1 MTQYGNVTYTYGADG
16 VRKSKGNTEYIYDGD
31 KLLAERWGSQE
42 IEYIYGMDGIIG
54 FLYSGIIYYYKKNL
68 QGDVI
73 EVKKYNPIAE
83 TVSTVA
89 RYVYDA
95 YGNHKILLD
104 TNGIGTL
111 NPIRYRGYYYDVE
124 TGLYY
129 LINRYYDPEIGRFI
143 SPDNINYLQPDIIG
157 GINLYSYCLNNPC
170 NKIDV
175 NGFYP
180 VDACYPNTLEDLYS
194 LMSFAAEFSIG
205 SALATA
211 SWSAKA
217 AVRPNNIGP
226 GTFKNQ
232 VTERLSQISKY
243 SKLLSKVSSI
253 ASIASIGVS
262 VYERVQIDIAR
273 NYSTDRII
281 SNAVV
286 NTGVYG
292 GLTFGIGLAGAQLG
306 GLVGSVAPGLGNVI
320 GAVVGFGLGMLF
332 GYILDIKINGKSII
346 DHIGDAVYYFWTGV
360 FE

>member
-143 SPDNINYLQPDIIG
+143 SPDKISAINPG
-157 GINLYSYCLNNPC
+157 VVNGVNLYCYCYNSPVKYVDYVGNMPVS
-170 NKIDV
+170 IDV
-175 NGFYP
+175 
-180 VDACYPNTLEDLYS
+180 
-194 LMSFAAEFSIG
+194 
-205 SALATA
+205 
-211 SWSAKA
+211 
-217 AVRPNNIGP
+217 
-226 GTFKNQ
+226 
-232 VTERLSQISKY
+232 ISNLI
-243 SKLLSKVSSI
+243 S
-253 ASIASIGVS
+253 
-262 VYERVQIDIAR
+262 
-273 NYSTDRII
+273 YSTDFAHYVVDQVLNVTSPLTMQEAKKIARKEGHVKSAREII
-281 SNAVV
+281 RERNSDISDLTKSRERLKKFSKNFGRAMLAVDIAWSLAE
-286 NTGVYG
+286 NIASGSDDWISDTIIDA
-292 GLTFGIGLAGAQLG
+292 GISIAIYA
-306 GLVGSVAPGLGNVI
+306 I
-320 GAVVGFGLGMLF
+320 GAFPLF
-332 GYILDIKINGKSII
+332 GWAAAI
-346 DHIGDAVYYFWTGV
+346 AATVVTYYFDEEIEEFKDW
-360 FE
+360 FAESWDDFWSFA